1 MNVKERESRV
11 GDVAD
16 EAIAARC
23 RLPLLITAD
32 TDDGVCRIARRVHD
46 SCNGSRRPFL
56 QLAASSL
63 SDDIRRFGTDWNA
76 IVRQCDGGTV
86 LLTGVHATPV
96 SIQDALAEKVEANLR
111 AAGPH
116 RVRVIAGTTVPLF
129 DRVHEGTFSEVLF
142 YRLNAIHLVVHE

>member
-1 MNVKERESRV
+1 MKVKDRESRV
-11 GDVAD
+11 GDEAD

-32 TDDGVCRIARRVHD
+32 SEDDVCRIARRVHD

-63 SDDIRRFGTDWNA
+63 SDDIRRFGTE
-76 IVRQCDGGTV
+76 GGTV

-96 SIQDALAEKVEANLR
+96 CIQDALAEKVEANLR
-111 AAGPH
+111 ADGPH

-142 YRLNAIHLVVHE
+142 YRLNTIHLVVHE